1 MFSTVG
7 FKSQCLKL
15 GNAKALSIFSTFVVF
30 IIYCSITF
38 TLKTAVTRLYT
49 WYRKYIKGILYKVD
63 LDLDLLEKADP
74 ILNPLYK
81 LKTYF

>member
-7 FKSQCLKL
+7 SECLKFS
-15 GNAKALSIFSTFVVF
+15 NAKALSIFSTFVVS

-38 TLKTAVTRLYT
+38 TLKTAVTRPYA
-49 WYRKYIKGILYKVD
+49 WYRKYVKGILYRVD

-74 ILNPLYK
+74 ILNPPYK